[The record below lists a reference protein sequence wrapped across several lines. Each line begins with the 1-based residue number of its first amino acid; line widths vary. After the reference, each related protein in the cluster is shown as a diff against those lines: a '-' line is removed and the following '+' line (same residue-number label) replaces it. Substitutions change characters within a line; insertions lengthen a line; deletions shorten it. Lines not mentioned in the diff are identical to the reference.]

1 MKSIIPFTKELDFK
15 TKVSEITSISLER
28 EFEVNTSSI
37 EGSLYVSGD
46 YKSHEVSANVTPFN
60 FKIPFTIEIPDN
72 LVEESITLEISDFAY
87 EMEENSKIK
96 VSIEL
101 ELFGEEKEIEEEE
114 DEDITPIEVDGE
126 EIVKM
131 LEEASEKEKE
141 MEKEDREQPEEELSE
156 EETTKEE
163 KEELIK
169 EKEEAPA
176 DTVDETREET
186 EEDMTSENVI
196 ITGASNTPN
205 EYTTYH
211 IHIVKEGETIETIC
225 TMYNSN
231 LSLLNDYNDLSEVSK
246 GMKII
251 IPENDE
257 S

>member
-141 MEKEDREQPEEELSE
+141 MEKEDREEAEEELSE

-163 KEELIK
+163 KEE
-169 EKEEAPA
+169 APA
-176 DTVDETREET
+176 DTVDETREDT

-196 ITGASNTPN
+196 ITGASNTPD

-225 TMYNSN
+225 SMYNSN

>member
-114 DEDITPIEVDGE
+114 DEEITPIEVDGE

-141 MEKEDREQPEEELSE
+141 MEKEDRAEP
-156 EETTKEE
+156 KEE
-163 KEELIK
+163 PTEE

-176 DTVDETREET
+176 DTVNETREET
-186 EEDMTSENVI
+186 EDMTSENVI
-196 ITGASNTPN
+196 ITGAPNTPD

-211 IHIVKEGETIETIC
+211 IHIVKEGETIEAIC

>member
-46 YKSHEVSANVTPFN
+46 YKSHEVSANVTPFS

-141 MEKEDREQPEEELSE
+141 TEKEDRAEPEEELSE

-163 KEELIK
+163 KEE
-169 EKEEAPA
+169 APA
-176 DTVDETREET
+176 DTVDETREEI

-196 ITGASNTPN
+196 ITGASNTPD

>member
-114 DEDITPIEVDGE
+114 DEEITPIEVDGE

-141 MEKEDREQPEEELSE
+141 MEKEDRAEPEEELSE
-156 EETTKEE
+156 EETTKE
-163 KEELIK
+163 

-196 ITGASNTPN
+196 ITGASNTPD

>member
-46 YKSHEVSANVTPFN
+46 YKSHELSANVTPFN

-141 MEKEDREQPEEELSE
+141 MEKEDRAEP
-156 EETTKEE
+156 KEE
-163 KEELIK
+163 PTEE

-186 EEDMTSENVI
+186 EDMTSENVI
-196 ITGASNTPN
+196 ITGASNTPD

>member
-141 MEKEDREQPEEELSE
+141 MEKEDRAEP
-156 EETTKEE
+156 KEE
-163 KEELIK
+163 PTEE

-176 DTVDETREET
+176 DTVDEKKEET
-186 EEDMTSENVI
+186 EDMTSENVI
-196 ITGASNTPN
+196 ITGASNTPD

>member
-141 MEKEDREQPEEELSE
+141 MEKEDRAEPEEELSE
-156 EETTKEE
+156 EETMKE
-163 KEELIK
+163 

-196 ITGASNTPN
+196 ITGASNTPD

>member
-141 MEKEDREQPEEELSE
+141 MEKEDRAEP
-156 EETTKEE
+156 KEE
-163 KEELIK
+163 PTEE
-169 EKEEAPA
+169 EKEEAPT
-176 DTVDETREET
+176 DTVAETREET
-186 EEDMTSENVI
+186 EDMTSENVI
-196 ITGASNTPN
+196 ITGASNTPD

-211 IHIVKEGETIETIC
+211 IHIVKEGETIEAIC

>member
-141 MEKEDREQPEEELSE
+141 DREQPEEELSE
-156 EETTKEE
+156 EETMKE
-163 KEELIK
+163 

-176 DTVDETREET
+176 DTVNETREET

-196 ITGASNTPN
+196 ITGASNTSD

>member
-141 MEKEDREQPEEELSE
+141 MEKEDRAEPEEELSE

-163 KEELIK
+163 KEE
-169 EKEEAPA
+169 APA
-176 DTVDETREET
+176 NTVNETREET

-196 ITGASNTPN
+196 ITGASNTPD

-211 IHIVKEGETIETIC
+211 IHIVKEGETIEGIC

>member
-72 LVEESITLEISDFAY
+72 LIEESITLEISDFAY

-96 VSIEL
+96 VNIEL
-101 ELFGEEKEIEEEE
+101 ELFGEEKEIDEEEE
-114 DEDITPIEVDGE
+114 QEAAPVEVDGE

-141 MEKEDREQPEEELSE
+141 SEKEMRKEREEDVE
-156 EETTKEE
+156 
-163 KEELIK
+163 
-169 EKEEAPA
+169 
-176 DTVDETREET
+176 ETREET
-186 EEDMTSENVI
+186 EDMISENVI
-196 ITGASNTPN
+196 MTGASNTSD

-231 LSLLNDYNDLSEVSK
+231 LNLLNDYNDLSDVSK
-246 GMKII
+246 GMKIV

>member
-46 YKSHEVSANVTPFN
+46 YKSHEVSANVTPFS

-141 MEKEDREQPEEELSE
+141 MEKEDRAEPEEKLSE
-156 EETTKEE
+156 EETTKE
-163 KEELIK
+163 

-176 DTVDETREET
+176 DTVDETREDT

-196 ITGASNTPN
+196 ITGASNTPD

>member
-101 ELFGEEKEIEEEE
+101 ELFGEEKETEEEE

-141 MEKEDREQPEEELSE
+141 MEKEDRAEP
-156 EETTKEE
+156 KEE
-163 KEELIK
+163 PTEE
-169 EKEEAPA
+169 EKEEAPT

-186 EEDMTSENVI
+186 EDMTSENVI
-196 ITGASNTPN
+196 ITGASNTPD

>member
-141 MEKEDREQPEEELSE
+141 MEKEDRAEPEEELSE
-156 EETTKEE
+156 EETTKE
-163 KEELIK
+163 

-196 ITGASNTPN
+196 ITGASNTPD

>member
-141 MEKEDREQPEEELSE
+141 MEKEDRAEP
-156 EETTKEE
+156 KEE
-163 KEELIK
+163 PTEE

-186 EEDMTSENVI
+186 EDMTSENVI
-196 ITGASNTPN
+196 ITGASNTPD

>member
-1 MKSIIPFTKELDFK
+1 
-15 TKVSEITSISLER
+15 
-28 EFEVNTSSI
+28 
-37 EGSLYVSGD
+37 
-46 YKSHEVSANVTPFN
+46 
-60 FKIPFTIEIPDN
+60 
-72 LVEESITLEISDFAY
+72 
-87 EMEENSKIK
+87 
-96 VSIEL
+96 
-101 ELFGEEKEIEEEE
+101 
-114 DEDITPIEVDGE
+114 
-126 EIVKM
+126 
-131 LEEASEKEKE
+131 
-141 MEKEDREQPEEELSE
+141 MEKEDRAEPEEELSE
-156 EETTKEE
+156 EETKKE
-163 KEELIK
+163 

-176 DTVDETREET
+176 DTVDETREDT

-196 ITGASNTPN
+196 ITGASNTPD

>member
-114 DEDITPIEVDGE
+114 DEEITPIEVDGE

-141 MEKEDREQPEEELSE
+141 MEKEDREQPEEKLSE
-156 EETTKEE
+156 EETTKE
-163 KEELIK
+163 

-176 DTVDETREET
+176 DTVDETREEI

-196 ITGASNTPN
+196 ITGASNTPD

-225 TMYNSN
+225 SMYNSN

>member
-141 MEKEDREQPEEELSE
+141 MEKEDRAEP
-156 EETTKEE
+156 KEE
-163 KEELIK
+163 PTEE
-169 EKEEAPA
+169 EKEEAPT
-176 DTVDETREET
+176 DTVAETREET
-186 EEDMTSENVI
+186 EDMTSENVI
-196 ITGASNTPN
+196 ITGASNTPD

>member
-46 YKSHEVSANVTPFN
+46 YKSHEVSANVTPFS

-101 ELFGEEKEIEEEE
+101 ELFGEKKEIEEEE

-141 MEKEDREQPEEELSE
+141 MEKEDRAEPEEELSE

-163 KEELIK
+163 KEE
-169 EKEEAPA
+169 APA
-176 DTVDETREET
+176 DTVDETREEI

-196 ITGASNTPN
+196 ITGASNTPD

>member
-163 KEELIK
+163 KEE
-169 EKEEAPA
+169 APA

>member
-46 YKSHEVSANVTPFN
+46 YKSHEVSANVTPFS

-141 MEKEDREQPEEELSE
+141 MEKEDREQPEEKLSE
-156 EETTKEE
+156 EETTKE
-163 KEELIK
+163 

-196 ITGASNTPN
+196 ITGASNTPD

>member
-46 YKSHEVSANVTPFN
+46 YKSHEVSANVTPFS

-141 MEKEDREQPEEELSE
+141 MEKEDRAEPEEELSE
-156 EETTKEE
+156 EETTKE
-163 KEELIK
+163 

-196 ITGASNTPN
+196 ITGASNTPD

>member
-114 DEDITPIEVDGE
+114 DEEITPIEVDGE

-141 MEKEDREQPEEELSE
+141 MEKEDRAEP
-156 EETTKEE
+156 KEE
-163 KEELIK
+163 PTEE
-169 EKEEAPA
+169 EKEEAPT

-186 EEDMTSENVI
+186 EDMTSENVI
-196 ITGASNTPN
+196 ITGASNTPD

>member
-141 MEKEDREQPEEELSE
+141 TEKEDRAEPEEELSE
-156 EETTKEE
+156 EETTKE
-163 KEELIK
+163 

-196 ITGASNTPN
+196 ITGASNTPD

>member
-114 DEDITPIEVDGE
+114 DEDIAPIEVDGE

-141 MEKEDREQPEEELSE
+141 MEKEDRAEPEEELSE
-156 EETTKEE
+156 EETTKE
-163 KEELIK
+163 

-196 ITGASNTPN
+196 ITGASNTPD

>member
-141 MEKEDREQPEEELSE
+141 MEKEDRAEP
-156 EETTKEE
+156 KEE
-163 KEELIK
+163 PTEE

-176 DTVDETREET
+176 DTVAETREET
-186 EEDMTSENVI
+186 EDMTSENVI
-196 ITGASNTPN
+196 ITGASNTPD

>member
-141 MEKEDREQPEEELSE
+141 MEKEDREEPEEELSE
-156 EETTKEE
+156 EETTKE
-163 KEELIK
+163 

-196 ITGASNTPN
+196 ITGASNTPD

>member
-28 EFEVNTSSI
+28 EFEVNETSI

-101 ELFGEEKEIEEEE
+101 ELSGEEKDEEEE
-114 DEDITPIEVDGE
+114 PEEEVTPVEVDSE

-131 LEEASEKEKE
+131 LEEESEKEKE
-141 MEKEDREQPEEELSE
+141 EERKEQEDLPQEE
-156 EETTKEE
+156 
-163 KEELIK
+163 IAK
-169 EKEEAPA
+169 EKEETREAKEKIEEK
-176 DTVDETREET
+176 ETREET
-186 EEDMTSENVI
+186 DEEMTSENVI
-196 ITGASNTPN
+196 ITGASNTPD

-231 LSLLNDYNDLSEVSK
+231 LALLNDYNDLSEVTK
-246 GMKII
+246 GTKII

>member
-114 DEDITPIEVDGE
+114 DEEITPIEVDGE

-141 MEKEDREQPEEELSE
+141 MEKEDRAEP
-156 EETTKEE
+156 KEE
-163 KEELIK
+163 PTEE

-176 DTVDETREET
+176 DTVNETREET
-186 EEDMTSENVI
+186 EDMTSENVI
-196 ITGASNTPN
+196 ITGASNTPD

-211 IHIVKEGETIETIC
+211 IHIVKEGETIEAIC

>member
-46 YKSHEVSANVTPFN
+46 YKSHEVSANVTPFS

-141 MEKEDREQPEEELSE
+141 TEKEDREQPEEELSE

-163 KEELIK
+163 KEE
-169 EKEEAPA
+169 APA
-176 DTVDETREET
+176 DTVDETREEI

-196 ITGASNTPN
+196 ITGASNTPD

-225 TMYNSN
+225 SMYNSN

>member
-72 LVEESITLEISDFAY
+72 LIEESITLEISDFAY

-101 ELFGEEKEIEEEE
+101 ELFGEEKEIDEEEE
-114 DEDITPIEVDGE
+114 QEATPVEVDGE

-141 MEKEDREQPEEELSE
+141 SEKEMRKEREEDVE
-156 EETTKEE
+156 
-163 KEELIK
+163 
-169 EKEEAPA
+169 
-176 DTVDETREET
+176 ETREET
-186 EEDMTSENVI
+186 EDMISENVI
-196 ITGASNTPN
+196 MTGASNTSD

-231 LSLLNDYNDLSEVSK
+231 LNLLNDYNDLSDVSK
-246 GMKII
+246 GMKIV

>member
-141 MEKEDREQPEEELSE
+141 MEKEDRAEPEEELSE
-156 EETTKEE
+156 AEPTKE
-163 KEELIK
+163 

-196 ITGASNTPN
+196 ITGASNTPD

>member
-141 MEKEDREQPEEELSE
+141 MEKEDREEPEEELSE

-163 KEELIK
+163 KEE
-169 EKEEAPA
+169 APA
-176 DTVDETREET
+176 DTVDETREDT

-196 ITGASNTPN
+196 ITGASNTPD

>member
-72 LVEESITLEISDFAY
+72 LVEESITLEIRDFAY
-87 EMEENSKIK
+87 EMEENGKIK
-96 VSIEL
+96 VSIQL

-114 DEDITPIEVDGE
+114 DEDITPIKVDGE

-141 MEKEDREQPEEELSE
+141 MEKEDRAEPEEELSE

-163 KEELIK
+163 KEE
-169 EKEEAPA
+169 APS
-176 DTVDETREET
+176 DTVDETREDT

-196 ITGASNTPN
+196 ITGASNTPD

>member
-141 MEKEDREQPEEELSE
+141 MEKEDRAEPEEELSE

-163 KEELIK
+163 KEE
-169 EKEEAPA
+169 ASA
-176 DTVDETREET
+176 DTVDETREDT

-196 ITGASNTPN
+196 ITGASNTPD

>member
-46 YKSHEVSANVTPFN
+46 YKSHEVSANVTPFS

-163 KEELIK
+163 KEE
-169 EKEEAPA
+169 APA

-196 ITGASNTPN
+196 ITGASNTPD

>member
-87 EMEENSKIK
+87 EMEGNSKIK

-114 DEDITPIEVDGE
+114 DEEITPIEVDGE

-141 MEKEDREQPEEELSE
+141 MEKEDRAEPEEELSE
-156 EETTKEE
+156 AEPTKE
-163 KEELIK
+163 

-186 EEDMTSENVI
+186 DEDMTSENVI
-196 ITGASNTPN
+196 ITGASNTPD

>member
-1 MKSIIPFTKELDFK
+1 M
-15 TKVSEITSISLER
+15 
-28 EFEVNTSSI
+28 
-37 EGSLYVSGD
+37 YVSGD
-46 YKSHEVSANVTPFN
+46 YKSHEVSANVIPFN
-60 FKIPFTIEIPDN
+60 FKIPFAIEIPDN

-101 ELFGEEKEIEEEE
+101 ELFGEEKESEEEE
-114 DEDITPIEVDGE
+114 PTPVEVDSD

-141 MEKEDREQPEEELSE
+141 EDRKESEEELKDNEEKEIGTNQEEIREKEDLEE
-156 EETTKEE
+156 
-163 KEELIK
+163 
-169 EKEEAPA
+169 
-176 DTVDETREET
+176 ETREET
-186 EEDMTSENVI
+186 NNAMTEEENVI
-196 ITGASNTPN
+196 ITGASNTID

-211 IHIVKEGETIETIC
+211 IHIVKDGETIETIC

-231 LSLLNDYNDLSEVSK
+231 LALLNDYNDLSEVTK
-246 GMKII
+246 GMKLI

>member
-141 MEKEDREQPEEELSE
+141 MEKEDREEPEEKELSE
-156 EETTKEE
+156 EETTKE
-163 KEELIK
+163 

-186 EEDMTSENVI
+186 EDMTSENVI
-196 ITGASNTPN
+196 ITGASNTPD